1 VEEFLGGSVEKDS
14 GELLGQIDPEKRD
27 FVGKLIRTTV
37 LAAPMVA
44 SFSLAAVTEAEAQVA
59 NGSLPT

>member
-1 VEEFLGGSVEKDS
+1 MEKDS
-14 GELLGQIDPEKRD
+14 GELLGQIDPEKRE

-37 LAAPMVA
+37 FAAPMVA
-44 SFSLAAVTEAEAQVA
+44 SFSLAAVTKAEAQVA